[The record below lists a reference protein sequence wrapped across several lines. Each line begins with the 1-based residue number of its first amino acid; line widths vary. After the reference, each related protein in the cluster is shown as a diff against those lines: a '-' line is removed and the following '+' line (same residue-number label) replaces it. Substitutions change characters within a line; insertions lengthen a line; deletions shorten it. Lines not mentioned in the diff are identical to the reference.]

1 MDFINL
7 MCYDMHGAWET
18 FTGHNSPLYVNPEI
32 DTGDSLFFN
41 VVSCTRPVRQ

>member
-1 MDFINL
+1 